1 MWRSVLDNRGR
12 SHADDEFTC
21 RMGILFGGVS
31 DDDKDEETLDSTFY
45 NDLCV
50 SAPPPAPQK

>member
-1 MWRSVLDNRGR
+1 
-12 SHADDEFTC
+12 
-21 RMGILFGGVS
+21 MGILFGGVS

-50 SAPPPAPQK
+50 FAAS

>member
-1 MWRSVLDNRGR
+1 
-12 SHADDEFTC
+12 
-21 RMGILFGGVS
+21 MGILFGGVS

-50 SAPPPAPQK
+50 PASRSAPLNDTPHAESAALPA

>member
-1 MWRSVLDNRGR
+1 MSV
-12 SHADDEFTC
+12 A

-45 NDLCV
+45 NELCV
-50 SAPPPAPQK
+50 TFPEASDARAGLSPSSRS